1 MQFIYTK
8 SFNPYIQIYTI
19 HMRHAHPIYKQKT
32 EKKKENWYGSM
43 VLEEVGEWGVGRCG
57 G

>member
-1 MQFIYTK
+1 
-8 SFNPYIQIYTI
+8 
-19 HMRHAHPIYKQKT
+19 MRHAHPIYKQKT
-32 EKKKENWYGSM
+32 EKKKRKKNWYGSM